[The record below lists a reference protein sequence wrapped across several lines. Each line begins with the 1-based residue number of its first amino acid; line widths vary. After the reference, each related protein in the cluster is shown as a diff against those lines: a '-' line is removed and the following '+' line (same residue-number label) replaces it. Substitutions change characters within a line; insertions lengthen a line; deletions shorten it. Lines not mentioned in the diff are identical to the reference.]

1 MVKESKSFIINYSCR
16 NHESLLITT
25 LLVLGLIFYYNKRGT
40 LKNLVFFSYNK
51 NTCKVFLKLP
61 PLPWYYNEIKIKT
74 FKKVNENKI
83 KINFIIFMNILKSI
97 NKKRKK
103 RNCIIKQ
110 IRIIILSLLHIVK
123 NKLFRVR
130 LKSALKNTFLF
141 FELKKHKKHV

>member
-61 PLPWYYNEIKIKT
+61 PLP
-74 FKKVNENKI
+74 
-83 KINFIIFMNILKSI
+83 
-97 NKKRKK
+97 
-103 RNCIIKQ
+103 
-110 IRIIILSLLHIVK
+110 
-123 NKLFRVR
+123 
-130 LKSALKNTFLF
+130 
-141 FELKKHKKHV
+141 